1 MILDRAIHKQA
12 EIDIYQLHKTKVLR
26 TYLNGKL
33 VHENEKSIKEYL
45 RSVGISSDN
54 ALR

>member
-12 EIDIYQLHKTKVLR
+12 EIDIYQIHKTKVLR

-33 VHENEKSIKEYL
+33 VHENEKASKNIAAV
-45 RSVGISSDN
+45 SVY
-54 ALR
+54 RPTTR